1 MYVLLIECQVFAL
14 HANGIISP
22 LRSCAKLPQSC
33 SQDAVGELVSGSLD
47 FTHGLMIRYGES
59 WFWPKG

>member
-1 MYVLLIECQVFAL
+1 MIDSFCESTFFRQ
-14 HANGIISP
+14 I
-22 LRSCAKLPQSC
+22 
-33 SQDAVGELVSGSLD
+33 QDAVGELVSGSLD

>member
-14 HANGIISP
+14 HANGIISSP
-22 LRSCAKLPQSC
+22 FVRKIANPAHKMLLANSF
-33 SQDAVGELVSGSLD
+33 VSGSLD